1 MQGILSSMML
11 RDYYQYGPEDV
22 QIFRSINTRS
32 NSKHNHQKPKEQ
44 ETIQATAAT

>member
-22 QIFRSINTRS
+22 QIFRS
-32 NSKHNHQKPKEQ
+32 NSKHNHPKSKEQ